1 MNKHRSYKNNK
12 SILIGGLLAVVVIM
26 AVGYAAFASSL
37 KISGTSNISTTWDVE
52 ITDITTSNKVGS
64 ASVKEQPTFEK
75 LTATFSTNLVSPGD
89 SITYNIKVE
98 NKGSLDAKLNKITL
112 TKEDNPAVLFETKGL
127 KEGGVLRKGESA
139 ILNVSVTYNS
149 EITSQPTKLDASLT
163 ATLDFAQ
170 SDGTSDIPIGPTGD
184 TAAEMLKAKVVTSGD
199 GLYTDSTE
207 AGRYVYRGANPN
219 NYITLGTDTYR
230 IISVESDGTLKVI
243 KNGSIGIKVFD
254 PGYLTSITGVTG
266 SNSTDGTRYSSTS
279 TDYCYATSAS
289 SYYGC
294 KTWGSKTTTLDT
306 NGKNVTQMPLEVNG
320 TLKDLPEKEAYLNT
334 YLNNDWYNSLSS
346 NVQNIV
352 VSHMFN
358 VGATKYDETN
368 LSNTITQEQT
378 YKWKGKVGLMNP
390 SDYVKASTN
399 SECTSVNA
407 YYNVSSCYNNSDT
420 HNWIYAGPAAKSF
433 SWTIAPCPTFYASP
447 VFRGY
452 SDGRLSNSN
461 ASASG
466 SNGAAPVL
474 YLSSDISLGG
484 DGTSNSPYTVG

>member
-1 MNKHRSYKNNK
+1 MNKHRNYKNNK

-127 KEGGVLRKGESA
+127 KEGGLLRKGESA

-149 EITSQPTKLDASLT
+149 KITSQPTKLDASLI
-163 ATLDFAQ
+163 ATLDFTQ
-170 SDGTSDIPIGPTGD
+170 SDGTSDIPITSNGKSID
-184 TAAEMLKAKVVTSGD
+184 DLKTLATTSGD
-199 GLYTDSTE
+199 GLYKDTTE

-230 IISVESDGTLKVI
+230 IISIESDNTLKII
-243 KNGSIGIKVFD
+243 KNGSIGSKAFD
-254 PGYLTSITGVTG
+254 PQ
-266 SNSTDGTRYSSTS
+266 NARYSTIS
-279 TDYCYATSAS
+279 TDYCS
-289 SYYGC
+289 STYGC
-294 KTWGSKTTTLDT
+294 KVWGSKTTTLDT
-306 NGKNVTQMPLEVNG
+306 NGKNVTQMPRRVNG
-320 TLKDLPEKEAYLNT
+320 TLYNLPDAEATLNT

-358 VGATKYDETN
+358 VGVTKYNETN

-378 YKWKGKVGLMNP
+378 YKWLGRVGLMNP

-399 SECTSVNA
+399 SACDSVNS
-407 YYNVSSCYNNSDT
+407 YYNTSSCYSNSAT
-420 HNWIYAGPAAKSF
+420 HNWIFAGPVAKSL
-433 SWTIAPCPTFYASP
+433 SWTIAPYSNSFAYS
-447 VFRGY
+447 VISVN
-452 SDGRLSNSN
+452 SDGSLNDYFVDNSR
-461 ASASG
+461 G
-466 SNGAAPVL
+466 VAPVL
-474 YLSSDISLGG
+474 YLSSDISLEG
-484 DGTSNSPYTVG
+484 DGASNSPYTVG

>member
-52 ITDITTSNKVGS
+52 ITDITTSNKIGS

-207 AGRYVYRGANPN
+207 VGRYIYRGANPN
-219 NYITLGTDTYR
+219 NYIQLGDDMYR
-230 IISVESDGTLKVI
+230 IIAVESDNTLKVI
-243 KNGSIGIKVFD
+243 KNDSIGSKVFD
-254 PGYLTSITGVTG
+254 TQ
-266 SNSTDGTRYSSTS
+266 NARYSTTS
-279 TDYCYATSAS
+279 TDYCDS
-289 SYYGC
+289 SSSC
-294 KTWGSKTTTLDT
+294 KVWGSKKTTLDT
-306 NGKNVTQMPLEVNG
+306 NGKNVTQMPREVDG
-320 TLKDLPEKEAYLNT
+320 TLYNLPDAEAYLNT
-334 YLNNDWYNSLSS
+334 YLNNYWYNSLSS

-358 VGATKYDETN
+358 VGVTKYNEMN

-399 SECTSVNA
+399 SVCTSVKA
-407 YYNVSSCYNNSDT
+407 YNSNSSCYSNSAT
-420 HNWIYAGPAAKSF
+420 HNWIYAGPATKTW
-433 SWTIAPCPTFYASP
+433 SWTIAPFSLSSANS
-447 VFRGY
+447 VFHVSSAGNLNN
-452 SDGRLSNSN
+452 G
-461 ASASG
+461 SASRSG
-466 SNGAAPVL
+466 GAAPVL
-474 YLSSDISLGG
+474 YLSSDISLEG